1 MDFLQISKYNDI
13 KKIFEMKHH
22 LYSYLKIKIDLYLN
36 FYFDYSHKNVNF
48 FLYKNLSD
56 KILFQN

>member
-1 MDFLQISKYNDI
+1 
-13 KKIFEMKHH
+13 MKHL

-48 FLYKNLSD
+48 FLYKNLMIKFSS
-56 KILFQN
+56 KIRNLL